1 MTEEVIE
8 NSGVNAVEAAAPVE
22 QSHEPAQEAQQE
34 TAVPLS
40 ALQAERRERQRL
52 QEEMAYLKASVEQM
66 SRPKEPES
74 TMTDDDVLTYGE
86 YKKSISQLHNQYKM
100 SIEELKMT
108 QQYPDYQEMI
118 KNYLPEI
125 LNEKPYLKATLASDP
140 NKFQLAY
147 DLAKTAPSYLASKK
161 EVKKTK
167 EAERILQNQ
176 SQPGSLSSIGHAS
189 ATKSPS
195 FYKTMSDS
203 DFKALVAKNMG
214 YA

>member
-1 MTEEVIE
+1 MTEEAIE
-8 NSGVNAVEAAAPVE
+8 SGENAVEAAAPV
-22 QSHEPAQEAQQE
+22 QSHEQTQEAQQE

-52 QEEMAYLKASVEQM
+52 QEEMAYLRASVDQM
-66 SRPKEPES
+66 NRPKEPES
-74 TMTDDDVLTYGE
+74 NLTDDDVLTYGE
-86 YKKSISQLHNQYKM
+86 YKKSIGQLHNQYKM

-118 KNYLPEI
+118 KTYLPEV
-125 LNEKPYLKATLASDP
+125 LEQKPYLKATLVNDP

-147 DLAKTAPSYLASKK
+147 DLAKTANSYVNGKK

-167 EAERILQNQ
+167 EAEKILSNQN
-176 SQPGSLSSIGHAS
+176 QPGSLSSVGHAT

-195 FYKTMSDS
+195 HYKTMSDN